1 MRRLPIY
8 FLIDVSESMVGDQIK
23 QVQDG
28 MRTIIQSLRTDPYA
42 LETVHIGIVIFAG
55 KAKVLS
61 PLTEIFKFYPPEF
74 PIGGGTSLGKG
85 LDCLMDE
92 IEHSVVK
99 TTTEQKGDWKPIV
112 FLFTDGTPTDN
123 PDKAI
128 ERWNSKF
135 SKRANIV
142 AISLGDNADTQLLGR
157 FSNNVLRLKDT
168 DENSYKAFFKWVTD
182 SIKTSS
188 VSVTDR
194 GIDGVNLADTQ
205 GINLEKV
212 DGSQPCIVDEN
223 FIVVRGKCS
232 ETGKQYLVKYAKR
245 FGDFFKSDF
254 KLTGAYPIDGETYES
269 LSDGQ
274 NANKFNVKQL
284 KGIPSCPCCGNSYAL
299 LVCEC
304 GNVFCV
310 GDKPVL
316 RCPWCGMEG
325 EIANAG
331 SEGININRGQG

>member
-23 QVQDG
+23 GVQDG
-28 MRTIIQSLRTDPYA
+28 MRTIVQTLRTDPYA

-61 PLTEIFKFYPPEF
+61 PLTEIFKFYPPDF

-85 LDCLMDE
+85 LDCLMDD
-92 IEHSVVK
+92 IERSVVK

-128 ERWNSKF
+128 ERWNTKF
-135 SKRANIV
+135 RRHANIV
-142 AISLGDNADTQLLGR
+142 AVSLGDNANTQLLGK
-157 FSNNVLRLKDT
+157 FSDNVLRLKET
-168 DENSYKAFFKWVTD
+168 DENSFKQFFKWVTA
-182 SIKTSS
+182 SVKASS
-188 VSVTDR
+188 VSVNEIGND
-194 GIDGVNLADTQ
+194 DLHLAPISA
-205 GINLEKV
+205 INLEKV
-212 DGSQPCIVDEN
+212 DTTEPCNVDEN
-223 FIVVRGKCS
+223 FVVVRGKCS

-245 FGDFFKSDF
+245 FGDFFKSNF
-254 KLTGAYPIDGETYES
+254 KLVGAYPIDGETYES
-269 LSDGQ
+269 LSDGK
-274 NANKFNVKQL
+274 NVNSFNVKQL
-284 KGIPSCPCCGNSYAL
+284 NGIPSCPCCGNSYAL

-310 GDKPVL
+310 GDKPIL
-316 RCPWCGMEG
+316 KCPWCGMEG
-325 EIANAG
+325 EISNAG
-331 SEGININRGQG
+331 SDGININRGQG